1 MPHFDPRQPASLQSD
16 ARPLQRALS
25 ALAWLGFGVVLLAFL
40 VAIERQTWFHLKPA
54 TGSARAMSFASEK
67 PGATGIGAS
76 RS

>member
-1 MPHFDPRQPASLQSD
+1 MPHTDPQRPQVRYQD

-67 PGATGIGAS
+67 PGDATVGTT